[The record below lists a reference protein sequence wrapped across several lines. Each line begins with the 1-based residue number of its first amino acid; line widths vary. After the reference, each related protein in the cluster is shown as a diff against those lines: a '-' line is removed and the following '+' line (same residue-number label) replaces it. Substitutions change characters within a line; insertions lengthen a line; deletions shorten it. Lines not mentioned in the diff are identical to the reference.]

1 MNVLVYCHHRAANV
15 RRSPLQETIPLH
27 ANHILFTL
35 SAAPAPR
42 GVIRKTLPPC
52 RRGKDPPLCT
62 LSSSE
67 STVEQTSCF
76 CTPVCTVY
84 AANCGHAPRRRS
96 PRVTL
101 CPVNHFLYRSC
112 VKSPHESGV
121 ESYDLVS

>member
-76 CTPVCTVY
+76 CTPVCTMLCRQLQ
-84 AANCGHAPRRRS
+84 ACSTQAPATCYPLSRES
-96 PRVTL
+96 L
-101 CPVNHFLYRSC
+101 PVSML
-112 VKSPHESGV
+112 HEITFV
-121 ESYDLVS
+121 NLVWNPMI